1 MTGANL
7 LSLGLVKQKM
17 NRTLAM
23 RVLEGKK
30 IPYEVAAYPDS
41 ERDAAVIAH
50 HLNVPAGQLFK
61 TLVVTRSPAKPVLA
75 LVAADSQLD
84 LKKLAQFLS
93 EKKLK
98 MAGHSEAEA
107 VTGLQVGGISPLALL
122 NRGFLIVIDNAVQKH
137 EQVYVSAG
145 RRGINLKVPVAG
157 LLKVTGA
164 RCADISAPAP
174 PPAEP

>member
-1 MTGANL
+1 
-7 LSLGLVKQKM
+7 M
-17 NRTLAM
+17 NKTLAM
-23 RVLEGKK
+23 RVLEGNKV
-30 IPYEVAAYPDS
+30 PYQVVTYPDS
-41 ERDAAVIAH
+41 ERDAAVIARQFGA
-50 HLNVPAGQLFK
+50 PAGQVFK
-61 TLVVTRSPAKPVLA
+61 TLVVTRPPAKPVLA
-75 LVAADSQLD
+75 LVGADHQLD
-84 LKKLAQFLS
+84 LKKLAEFLG

-137 EQVYVSAG
+137 ELVYVSAG
-145 RRGINLKVPVAG
+145 RRGINLKVPVTG